1 MSRAVAI
8 IEGRQRI
15 SWACKTG
22 RFMSKNVNQGRCMR
36 IFARYLK
43 EKRHVI
49 TARFKLFCI
58 ACFLLFSFFI
68 FILAGTGVLY
78 LLLFQ
83 DVSSS
88 TARLLLPVLDT
99 LSEAQ

>member
-1 MSRAVAI
+1 
-8 IEGRQRI
+8 
-15 SWACKTG
+15 
-22 RFMSKNVNQGRCMR
+22 MR

-88 TARLLLPVLDT
+88 TARLLLPVLDALCDT
-99 LSEAQ
+99 Q